1 MKYLCTRDV
10 MRAKFYSLA
19 SSFWCCMSDI
29 HLIFDYIVRSLQLQQ
44 YNKDDN
50 DIDNDND
57 NDDDEIEANTYI

>member
-19 SSFWCCMSDI
+19 SSFWCYMNDI
-29 HLIFDYIVRSLQLQQ
+29 HLIFDYIVRSLC

-50 DIDNDND
+50 DDV
-57 NDDDEIEANTYI
+57 EIEANSKY